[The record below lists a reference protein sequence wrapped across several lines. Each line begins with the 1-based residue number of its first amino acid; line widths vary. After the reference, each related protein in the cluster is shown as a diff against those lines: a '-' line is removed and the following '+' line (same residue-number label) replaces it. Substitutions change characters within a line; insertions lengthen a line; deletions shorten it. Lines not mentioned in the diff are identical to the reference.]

1 MKKIFLLL
9 LFVCGLQSISAQKDS
24 QARKVL
30 EATEKAFTQG
40 GGVKARFSA
49 ENFVNGQSQGKT
61 EGTMMILNQK
71 FQLTTD
77 QVITWFDGKTQW
89 SYLKQND
96 EVNVSTPSKAELQGM
111 NPYAFLSI
119 YKKGFRYTM
128 QKGSLR
134 GQRVYTVHLTA
145 EKPSDDLQ
153 EILLD
158 VSQSNYTPFCI
169 RFRQKNGVW
178 TKIVVRDFKNKQS
191 FKEQDFVF
199 PKEAYPHAEIID
211 LR

>member
-71 FQLTTD
+71 FQLT
-77 QVITWFDGKTQW
+77 
-89 SYLKQND
+89 
-96 EVNVSTPSKAELQGM
+96 ELQ
-111 NPYAFLSI
+111 
-119 YKKGFRYTM
+119 
-128 QKGSLR
+128 QE
-134 GQRVYTVHLTA
+134 LT
-145 EKPSDDLQ
+145 
-153 EILLD
+153 
-158 VSQSNYTPFCI
+158 
-169 RFRQKNGVW
+169 
-178 TKIVVRDFKNKQS
+178 
-191 FKEQDFVF
+191 
-199 PKEAYPHAEIID
+199 
-211 LR
+211 